1 MKEQKHML
9 GRNKNKKMLEQKGKE
24 QKLKEQK
31 HMNRRKQ
38 KIHYYIGTTYVTAW
52 NIKLMGYKKEN
63 KPQKY
68 LDYSCTNKIKK
79 IKETQ
84 LGL

>member
-1 MKEQKHML
+1 MIRDMKEQKHKK
-9 GRNKNKKMLEQKGKE
+9 GRNKNNNMLE

-31 HMNRRKQ
+31 HMIRRKQ

-52 NIKLMGYKKEN
+52 NIKLTGYKKEN